1 MNRIFQHFIRNFKN
15 LIEFNNFR
23 KEVIAIKLRKKLN
36 AIAIIDAKHNLS
48 FNNTISFASNNYLGM
63 TENKKVVLAGV
74 EALKKFGAG
83 AGASKFIEGYSAI
96 YEEIKKEV
104 ISLKN
109 CEDCTIFT
117 SGYTANLGIFGA
129 LAMPEDIIFLD
140 EFSHASSF
148 QGVLLSGAKIMRFK
162 HNNLED
168 LEQKLEKFGKNLKGK
183 VFIATETVFS
193 MKGTVL
199 LEPESYITL
208 AKKYNAILVV
218 DEAHSFGLLDFKFPK
233 YELHITI
240 GTFSKAVGVLGGY
253 VYGNSILIEA
263 IRQFAKSGIYT
274 TALPPS
280 VLASV
285 FASLKLISSGE
296 VNGKK
301 ALQNAQFFS
310 KLTGIKAES
319 QIIFIECKNNEEAL
333 KLEQALLEKGFF
345 VKAIRPPTVPTAGIR
360 LSFNNLHKKVD
371 IKKLAYI
378 IKYQITN

>member
-1 MNRIFQHFIRNFKN
+1 MNRVFRHFIISFKN
-15 LIEFNNFR
+15 LIELNNFR
-23 KEVIAIKLRKKLN
+23 KEIIAIKLRKKPN
-36 AIAIIDAKHNLS
+36 AISIIDEKNNLR
-48 FNNTISFASNNYLGM
+48 FNNTTSFASNNYLGM
-63 TENKKVVLAGV
+63 AENKKVMLAGV

-83 AGASKFIEGYSAI
+83 AGASKFIEGYSNI
-96 YEEIKKEV
+96 YEEIKKEL

-109 CEDCTIFT
+109 CQDCTIFT

-129 LAMPEDIIFLD
+129 LALPEDIIFLD

-148 QGVLLSGAKIMRFK
+148 QGALLSGAKIMRFK
-162 HNNLED
+162 HNYLKD
-168 LEQKLEKFGKNLKGK
+168 LERKLEKFGKNPKGK
-183 VFIATETVFS
+183 IFIATETVFS

-199 LEPESYITL
+199 LEPEGYIAL
-208 AKKYNAILVV
+208 AKQYNAILVV
-218 DEAHSFGLLDFKFPK
+218 DEAHSFGVLDFKFPK

-253 VYGNSILIEA
+253 VCGNYILIEA

-285 FASLKLISSGE
+285 LASLKLISSGE
-296 VNGKK
+296 VDGKK
-301 ALQNAQFFS
+301 ALQNAQLFS
-310 KLTGIKAES
+310 KLTGIKTGS

-345 VKAIRPPTVPTAGIR
+345 VKAIRPPTVPTPGIR
-360 LSFNNLHKKVD
+360 LSFNNLHKAVD

-378 IKYQITN
+378 IKQNL